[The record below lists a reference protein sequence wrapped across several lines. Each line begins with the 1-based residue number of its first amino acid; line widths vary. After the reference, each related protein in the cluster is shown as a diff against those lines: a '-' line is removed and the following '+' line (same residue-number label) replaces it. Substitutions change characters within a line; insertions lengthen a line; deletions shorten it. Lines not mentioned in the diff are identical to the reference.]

1 MTYESRSE
9 GSSARAAT
17 QQPAALSRR
26 AYGRVAVLLDP
37 VAERDAGALEPEAPA
52 QSTVPIIEALAALGY
67 EPEVLPLQAEK
78 AHEWIERLRSGEF
91 RVAFNLCES
100 VRGSPAAEHLAAA
113 AVELLGLPMTGARSA
128 TLLHC
133 LNKDRCAAVLRA
145 HGFAVPDWSLVGPDD
160 PVPTDWDRFPAI
172 VKPAAQD
179 GSNGIHPNSVARSA
193 SELAEAVERLR
204 AKWGS
209 LIVQEF
215 VDGREINLAIVGKQL
230 LPPAEID
237 FSDMPEGAEPI
248 VSFTAK
254 WVSGSPEDLGTRPVC
269 PAPLP
274 PEQAEQLQQLAARVW
289 TLMEGSGYGRVDVRV
304 TADGTPY
311 VIDVNPNADLSR
323 DAGLARQAW
332 VAGWSYEELIEKIVE
347 EALAG
352 QEGEGKPAMG
362 WILVPAVR
370 HVGGPT

>member
-9 GSSARAAT
+9 GSSAPAAT
-17 QQPAALSRR
+17 QQPAASSRR

-37 VAERDAGALEPEAPA
+37 VAERDAGAPEPEAPA
-52 QSTVPIIEALAALGY
+52 QSTVPIIAALTALGY
-67 EPEVLPLQAEK
+67 EPEVLPLQAEV

-145 HGFAVPDWSLVGPDD
+145 HGFAVPDWRLVGPHD
-160 PVPTDWDRFPAI
+160 PLPTDWDRFPAI

-179 GSNGIHPNSVARSA
+179 GSNGIHANSVARSP
-193 SELAEAVERLR
+193 SELAAAVERLR

-209 LIVQEF
+209 LVVQQF
-215 VDGREINLAIVGKQL
+215 IDGREINLAIVGNQL

-269 PAPLP
+269 PAPLSP
-274 PEQAEQLQQLAARVW
+274 QQAEQLQQLAARVW
-289 TLMEGSGYGRVDVRV
+289 ELMEGSGYGRVDVRL

-332 VAGWSYEELIEKIVE
+332 VAGWSYEELIGKVME
-347 EALAG
+347 EALASHD
-352 QEGEGKPAMG
+352 GKGTPATD
-362 WILVPAVR
+362 WVLVPAVR
-370 HVGGPT
+370 AVGGST

>member
-9 GSSARAAT
+9 ATAAPAAT
-17 QQPAALSRR
+17 EKPAALSRR

-37 VAERDAGALEPEAPA
+37 VAEKAAGATEPEAPA
-52 QSTVPIIEALAALGY
+52 QSTVPIIEALDALGY
-67 EPEVLPLQAEK
+67 EPEVLPLQAEVP
-78 AHEWIERLRSGEF
+78 HEWIERLRSGEF

-113 AVELLGLPMTGARSA
+113 AVELLDLPMTGACSA

-145 HGFAVPDWSLVGPDD
+145 HSFAVPDWKLVRRDD

-179 GSNGIHPNSVARSA
+179 GSNGIHANSVARSP
-193 SELAEAVERLR
+193 SELADAVERLR
-204 AKWGS
+204 EKWGS
-209 LIVQEF
+209 LVIQQFIE
-215 VDGREINLAIVGKQL
+215 GREINLAIVGNQL

-237 FSDMPEGAEPI
+237 FSELPDDVPPI

-274 PEQAEQLQQLAARVW
+274 AEQAEELQRLAARVW
-289 TLMEGSGYGRVDVRV
+289 TLMEGSGYGRVDVRLS
-304 TADGTPY
+304 ADGTPY
-311 VIDVNPNADLSR
+311 IIDVNPNADLSC

-332 VAGWSYEELIEKIVE
+332 VAGWSYEELIGKIVE
-347 EALAG
+347 EALARHDG
-352 QEGEGKPAMG
+352 NSSASTG
-362 WILVPAVR
+362 WFIVPAVR
-370 HVGGPT
+370 GVGGST